1 MQADYK
7 PLRLIAFDKE
17 DLKIVSALLQ
27 DSIIIRKNMT
37 FLIKEKRFVLIGD
50 RYRWEDE
57 GKLERVRFG
66 LHFETVLNVKFRN
79 FDLNI
84 DNLKLELLA
93 INCLQHQEGIF
104 FMFLEFAGGA
114 SIKLG
119 AECIDCQ
126 LLDLSE
132 PWFAGDQ
139 PLHSIDE

>member
-93 INCLQHQEGIF
+93 INCLQHQE
-104 FMFLEFAGGA
+104 
-114 SIKLG
+114 
-119 AECIDCQ
+119 
-126 LLDLSE
+126 
-132 PWFAGDQ
+132 
-139 PLHSIDE
+139 